1 MSTIID
7 IFATRP
13 VARYTWV
20 IMRPARSI
28 TEQVYR
34 QLKSEL
40 LKCRLRPGERLR
52 TKELSDRFAV
62 SLGVVREALSRLT
75 AEGLVD
81 SDPQRGFRA
90 AGISS
95 GDLIALTDAAIEI
108 EALCIRRALASADAA
123 WEQRVRQALD
133 RVTTA
138 SSAADSAGRINEA
151 FLMHH
156 HAFHEALISGCD
168 NTWLLRMRY
177 SCHLQAERYRQI
189 CIPLGPDLDE
199 IYVGYDQIADA
210 ALSRDADRTIR
221 LVSEQFLRNSRRFV
235 AALESDTVMQF
246 WGASEAPVTGVA
258 LPVGL

>member
-1 MSTIID
+1 LAGTLND
-7 IFATRP
+7 I
-13 VARYTWV
+13 V
-20 IMRPARSI
+20 RPARSI

-75 AEGLVD
+75 AEGLVE

-90 AGISS
+90 APISS
-95 GDLIALTDAAIEI
+95 PDLIALTDAAIEI
-108 EALCIRRALASADAA
+108 EALCIRRALAGADAA
-123 WEQRVRQALD
+123 WEQRVRNALD

-138 SSAADSAGRINEA
+138 SSAADSNGRINEA

-156 HAFHEALISGCD
+156 HAFHDALISGCD

-189 CIPLGPDLDE
+189 CIPLGPDLDK
-199 IYVGYDQIADA
+199 IYAGYDEIAEA
-210 ALSRDADRTIR
+210 ALARSADLTIR
-221 LVSEQFLRNSRRFV
+221 LVSEQFERNSRRFV
-235 AALESDTVMQF
+235 AALESDDITQF
-246 WGASEAPVTGVA
+246 WSASEPGIADFSV
-258 LPVGL
+258 PVGL